1 MDDAPYGAYA
11 VNLEQTIWYWNP
23 SAERITGHKAL
34 DIIGRP
40 CFQVIQN
47 LAEYE
52 DAPACQDGCPSLKAT
67 KEGRIP
73 VSYDV
78 WMLCASGQRKR
89 VILTP
94 LVIGATEV
102 SGTVLVHLFH
112 DSGNRAGAERV
123 AGTVDTVL
131 GPRTVRATPESP
143 EEEKQLTP
151 RELEV
156 LRVVVLGL
164 SAHEIADAL
173 HISYH
178 TVRNHT
184 ANLRRKLRAR
194 NNFALLRNA
203 QEGGLV

>member
-102 SGTVLVHLFH
+102 SGTVLGPPVPRLRQPCRGGAGGGN
-112 DSGNRAGAERV
+112 SGYRPGPTHRSS
-123 AGTVDTVL
+123 DT
-131 GPRTVRATPESP
+131 GIP
-143 EEEKQLTP
+143 
-151 RELEV
+151 
-156 LRVVVLGL
+156 
-164 SAHEIADAL
+164 
-173 HISYH
+173 
-178 TVRNHT
+178 
-184 ANLRRKLRAR
+184 
-194 NNFALLRNA
+194 
-203 QEGGLV
+203 